1 MIFLGMPL
9 FEADIDGSRTTDYGN
24 PFLSVFELTPFATK
38 AYQSAHISHFQR
50 ESVWR
55 LG

>member
-1 MIFLGMPL
+1 MARELP
-9 FEADIDGSRTTDYGN
+9 TTES
-24 PFLSVFELTPFATK
+24 FLSVFELTPFATK